1 MPLYEYYSLS
11 KLYSTRKIMQITV
24 IFIGPLADLVGRD
37 TVTFELPHGA
47 VYGDLLDDIGS
58 RFGDKLQDRFW
69 NHEATCFNEQVLV
82 TGTDRDYNDH
92 DMPLVENENIR
103 IIPFLA
109 GG

>member
-1 MPLYEYYSLS
+1 M
-11 KLYSTRKIMQITV
+11 KITV
-24 IFIGPLADLVGRD
+24 MFIGPLADLVGRD
-37 TVTFELPHGA
+37 TVRLELPRGA

-69 NHEATCFNEQVLV
+69 NQEATCFNEQVLV
-82 TGTDRDYNDH
+82 TGMDRDYSDR
-92 DMPLVENENIR
+92 DMPLAENENIR